1 MARRGAGDL
10 IMRDPTGSF
19 GSRRRRISPEEL
31 RDASARYK
39 EIQGELSQIGLV
51 PETRNGEDRLDRY
64 DRELRLRAMRE
75 DFQATAQTPLPSQQ
89 RNGVMLAL
97 VMTVASFLL
106 CAFCAGGTYFGLIL
120 LNTRPDPQTVADNFW
135 SAMQARDYGT
145 VHDNYLSPVLRFT
158 LSVDEFARQAQIA
171 DSNDGVIQNVTP
183 ISTAQTHATIGNTQ
197 AALPYQVTR
206 AGTAGKPYVTTIT
219 LVLVLSQN
227 SWGVNDLG
235 ALLTPPVPA
244 TPTPTGQVE
253 LIAGADMRQR
263 HA

>member
-1 MARRGAGDL
+1 M
-10 IMRDPTGSF
+10 MRDPDWSF
-19 GSRRRRISPEEL
+19 NSGRRHISPDEL

-39 EIQGELSQIGLV
+39 EIQGELSQIDIA

-75 DFQATAQTPLPSQQ
+75 DFQANAQTPLPQQQ
-89 RNGVMLAL
+89 RNTTLLAL

-106 CAFCAGGTYFGLIL
+106 CAFCAGGTYFGLAL
-120 LNTRPDPQTVADNFW
+120 LNTRPDPQSVADGFW

-145 VHDNYLSPVLRFT
+145 AHDNYLSPVLRFQ
-158 LSVDEFARQAQIA
+158 LSVDEFSRQAQIA

-183 ISTAQTHATIGNTQ
+183 ISDSKTHASIGNTQ

-219 LVLVLSQN
+219 LSLVVSQN
-227 SWGVNDLG
+227 AWGISDIG
-235 ALLTPPVPA
+235 QLLSPPVPA
-244 TPTPTGQVE
+244 TPTPPASGQTDV
-253 LIAGADMRQR
+253 IAEVGGRQR
-263 HA
+263 AA